1 MRPAQMPAA
10 AAGRCVAT
18 FCPARAS
25 KQPVTRLVEIT
36 VPEAVL
42 ARARAGDGQAQGAI
56 YAAVAPATLTL
67 IRRMVG
73 QRAMSEDLFQ
83 DTMMTFYE
91 RLPQFR
97 GEAPLGAWLR
107 QIAISRCLM
116 YLRSPWRRL
125 CLSLDPADFGMSAAA
140 AALVTQDYRGES
152 IDLERALATLAPTA
166 RAVVW
171 MYEVEGYSHQE
182 IACAFGRTVSFSKSQ
197 LARAHL
203 RLRAWLE
210 PQGNRPSCTLI

>member
-1 MRPAQMPAA
+1 MRRAQVSAMP
-10 AAGRCVAT
+10 GRGWCAT
-18 FCPARAS
+18 FWPAGAS
-25 KQPVTRLVEIT
+25 KHRVTRLVEIT
-36 VPEAVL
+36 VSHAVL
-42 ARARAGDGQAQGAI
+42 ARACAGDERAQGAI

-125 CLSLDPADFGMSAAA
+125 CLSLDPADFRVGAAA
-140 AALVTQDYRGES
+140 AALVTQDYR
-152 IDLERALATLAPTA
+152 
-166 RAVVW
+166 
-171 MYEVEGYSHQE
+171 
-182 IACAFGRTVSFSKSQ
+182 
-197 LARAHL
+197 
-203 RLRAWLE
+203 
-210 PQGNRPSCTLI
+210 

>member
-1 MRPAQMPAA
+1 MP
-10 AAGRCVAT
+10 GRGWCAT

-25 KQPVTRLVEIT
+25 KHPVTRLVEIT
-36 VPEAVL
+36 VSHAVL
-42 ARARAGDGQAQGAI
+42 ARACAGDEQAQGAI
-56 YAAVAPATLTL
+56 YAALAPATLTL
-67 IRRMVG
+67 IRRFVG
-73 QRAMSEDLFQ
+73 RRAVSEDLFQ

-116 YLRSPWRRL
+116 YLRSPWKRL
-125 CLSLDPADFGMSAAA
+125 CLSLDLADLRLGAAGT
-140 AALVTQDYRGES
+140 ALVTQDYRGES
-152 IDLERALATLAPTA
+152 IDLERALAALAPTA

-171 MYEVEGYSHQE
+171 MYEVEGYTHQE
-182 IACAFGRTVSFSKSQ
+182 IARAFGRSVSFSKSQ

-203 RLRAWLE
+203 RLRAWFE

>member
-1 MRPAQMPAA
+1 
-10 AAGRCVAT
+10 
-18 FCPARAS
+18 
-25 KQPVTRLVEIT
+25 
-36 VPEAVL
+36 
-42 ARARAGDGQAQGAI
+42 
-56 YAAVAPATLTL
+56 
-67 IRRMVG
+67 
-73 QRAMSEDLFQ
+73 MSEDLFQ

-125 CLSLDPADFGMSAAA
+125 CLSLDPADFRVGAAA

-182 IACAFGRTVSFSKSQ
+182 IACAFGRSVSFSKSQ
-197 LARAHL
+197 LSRAHL
-203 RLRAWLE
+203 RLRGWLE
-210 PQGNRPSCTLI
+210 PQENHPSCTLI

>member
-1 MRPAQMPAA
+1 MRRAQRAA
-10 AAGRCVAT
+10 AAGRCRAT
-18 FCPARAS
+18 FCPARAA
-25 KQPVTRLVEIT
+25 KQTATRLVEIT
-36 VPEAVL
+36 VPEAAL
-42 ARARAGDGQAQGAI
+42 ARACAGDEQAQGAI

-83 DTMMTFYE
+83 DTMMIFYE

-125 CLSLDPADFGMSAAA
+125 RLSLDPADSAMGAAA

-166 RAVVW
+166 RAGVW
-171 MYEVEGYSHQE
+171 RDEVAGYSQQE
-182 IACAFGRTVSFSKSQ
+182 IACAFATGVMLSQ
-197 LARAHL
+197 SEIARAHL

-210 PQGNRPSCTLI
+210 PQENHPSCTLI